1 MFKKMINLSSIL
13 VFSLF
18 FLSTISVVAK
28 AQELHADDLQ
38 PWRIGAEIFVNS
50 SFFEADFGDLPGGM
64 FVTDE
69 PGIDVNV
76 AQGTFTPG
84 NWLRFQPIGQ
94 LLYWNGTEWVST
106 TPNGE
111 RVEIKD
117 ALGSEISIG
126 TDEVSETIAV
136 IGEINGEG
144 GLHEHVDFSVFDASN
159 VLNGSVGAYRIQ
171 LKLFE
176 TKAQSDISVSI
187 ATTPITIV
195 FNRGLENEPFEL
207 AASAAADLNNN
218 AVFVADTGILTIQE
232 VKALG
237 TYYKVKLQQVG
248 NDQFQLI
255 EAEEIPGME

>member
-1 MFKKMINLSSIL
+1 MFKKIINLSSIL
-13 VFSLF
+13 VFILF

-50 SFFEADFGDLPGGM
+50 NFFETDFGDLPGGL

-69 PGIDVNV
+69 PGVDVNV
-76 AQGTFTPG
+76 AKGTFTPG
-84 NWLRFQPIGQ
+84 NWLQFKPVGQ
-94 LLYWNGTEWVST
+94 LYYWNGNEWT
-106 TPNGE
+106 LTAPNGE

-117 ALGSEISIG
+117 ALGSTISIG
-126 TDEVSETIAV
+126 TDGVNEASAV
-136 IGEINGEG
+136 IGEINNEG
-144 GLHEHVDFSVFDASN
+144 GLHEHLDFSIVDASN
-159 VLNGSVGAYRIQ
+159 ALNGSVGAYGIQ

-176 TKAQSDISVSI
+176 TKANSDISVSI

-195 FNRGLENEPFEL
+195 FNRGLENEKFEL
-207 AASAAADLNNN
+207 AASTATSLNNHS
-218 AVFVADTGILTIQE
+218 VFFADTGILTIQK

-237 TYYKVKLQQVG
+237 TYYKVKLQQIG

-255 EAEEIPGME
+255 EAEETSRME

>member
-1 MFKKMINLSSIL
+1 MFKKVINLSSIL

-50 SFFEADFGDLPGGM
+50 NFFEADFGDLPGGM
-64 FVTDE
+64 FLTDE

-76 AQGTFTPG
+76 EKGTFTPG
-84 NWLRFQPIGQ
+84 NWLRLQPVGQ
-94 LLYWNGTEWVST
+94 LHYWNGSEWVLT

-111 RVEIKD
+111 RIEITD
-117 ALGSEISIG
+117 ALDATISIR
-126 TDEVSETIAV
+126 TDGVSETAAV
-136 IGEINGEG
+136 IGEIDGGG
-144 GLHEHVDFSVFDASN
+144 GLHEHLDFSVFDASN
-159 VLNGSVGAYRIQ
+159 ALNGSVGAYRIQ
-171 LKLFE
+171 LKLIE
-176 TKAQSDISVSI
+176 TEAQSELSVSI
-187 ATTPITIV
+187 ATAPITIV
-195 FNRGLENEPFEL
+195 FNRGLENEAFEL

-237 TYYKVKLQQVG
+237 TYYKVKLQQDG
-248 NDQFQLI
+248 NGQFQLI
-255 EAEEIPGME
+255 QAEEVSKME